1 MLRNH
6 HGFTIIE
13 LCVVLM
19 IAATLGVVSVPQFTG
34 LLRAYRLNGATQV
47 VWGDLHNARMLAIK
61 ENRTIRVEFTA
72 TTYRLVRVD
81 TAEVAF
87 TRNLALQY
95 PGVTLSVATN
105 TMTFRS
111 SGLLDH
117 ATRPVDVQNA
127 AGTKNVTVLA
137 TGRIGNLS

>member
-6 HGFTIIE
+6 HGFTVVE

-19 IAATLGVVSVPQFTG
+19 IAATLGLVSVPQFTG
-34 LLRAYRLNGATQV
+34 LLRAYRLNGAIQV
-47 VWGDLHNARMLAIK
+47 VWGDLHHARLMAIK
-61 ENRTIRVEFTA
+61 ENRTIRVDFTA
-72 TTYRLVRVD
+72 TTYSLVRVD
-81 TAEVAF
+81 TAQVAF

-117 ATRPVDVQNA
+117 ATRPVEVQNS
-127 AGTKNVTVLA
+127 AGLKTFTVLA